1 MTPLSRG
8 QQQQHQTPQRHYSNG
23 GGGGGGHP
31 HHHHGGDHHDE
42 RSTGSSTTQLWDQLN
57 DEEARQVRQHQSR
70 FHPQPHDSRTNPFNI
85 VISMAVGTVT
95 DIQQRL
101 QIMARDFQRRRE
113 WEERTLADGPSTD
126 DGYFF
131 QGQGR
136 RRRRARQQQAVP
148 GRPLNHPPPSA
159 FDFDLQFGIDGLQ
172 PNYEENDGDRNDIE
186 NNNTNKPLQGY
197 PFVMLHDREVPNRQ
211 AITNEREAWGVV
223 ANLDVFLQHLY
234 QYYYHRGLVPMTCK
248 FFVEMF
254 SLLFTLWLSRVL
266 FLKVDWKELA
276 TCKDETT
283 CQTNW
288 SDYYYYNINSD
299 GNSNV
304 VLYWIVQGYTLLIL
318 AYAAISTYLF
328 WYNFQHAIQCRYIL
342 HDKLGLSERKLQGG
356 ALAWDTVVNALAD
369 HQQSGLFRT
378 TALASTPLDPL
389 SIAQR
394 ILRKVRLCVCVCV
407 CALNT

>member
-1 MTPLSRG
+1 MAPLTTRHH
-8 QQQQHQTPQRHYSNG
+8 QQQQQQQTPQRHYSSG
-23 GGGGGGHP
+23 GGVRHQQ
-31 HHHHGGDHHDE
+31 HHSGDHHDE

-70 FHPQPHDSRTNPFNI
+70 FHPQPVDSRTNPFNI
-85 VISMAVGTVT
+85 VVSMAVGAVT
-95 DIQQRL
+95 DIQRRL

-113 WEERTLADGPSTD
+113 WEERALADGPTMD

-136 RRRRARQQQAVP
+136 RRRRRQQQAIP
-148 GRPLNHPPPSA
+148 GRSFNHPPPSA

-172 PNYEENDGDRNDIE
+172 TNNEENNEDGNDIE
-186 NNNTNKPLQGY
+186 NNNTKKPLQGY

-211 AITNEREAWGVV
+211 AITNERETWGVV

-266 FLKVDWKELA
+266 FLRVDWKELA

-288 SDYYYYNINSD
+288 SDYYYYNTNSD
-299 GNSNV
+299 RKSSA

-328 WYNFQHAIQCRYIL
+328 WYNFQNAIQCRYIL

-356 ALAWDTVVNALAD
+356 ALSWDAVVNALAD

-394 ILRKVRLCVCVCV
+394 ILRKVCVCVCV
-407 CALNT
+407 LFLF